1 MIAAA
6 AHLDES
12 HAAVPEAVARLR
24 NAVAAYARAAGLAGE
39 RLDAVRLAVSET
51 VTNVVLHAYQDG
63 PGEVRVS
70 ARVTAGELLV
80 LVADDGCGPS
90 LPSPRPGLGWG
101 LAFVTDACD
110 RFTLAERPG
119 GGTEAS
125 MAFRLPG
132 GRAPGAGRQADPR
145 SGALGQDC
153 PPRPSQRRA
162 HS

>member
-1 MIAAA
+1 MIALA

-12 HAAVPEAVARLR
+12 RTAVPEAVARLR
-24 NAVAAYARAAGLAGE
+24 NLVAAYARAAGLADE
-39 RLDAVRLAVSET
+39 RLEAVRLAVSET

-70 ARVTAGELLV
+70 ARVSGGELWV

-90 LPSPRPGLGWG
+90 VPSPRPGLGWG

-119 GGTEAS
+119 GGTEAA
-125 MAFRLPG
+125 MVFRLPED
-132 GRAPGAGRQADPR
+132 RAPAAARVQRPQ
-145 SGALGQDC
+145 ST
-153 PPRPSQRRA
+153 PRPSQRRA